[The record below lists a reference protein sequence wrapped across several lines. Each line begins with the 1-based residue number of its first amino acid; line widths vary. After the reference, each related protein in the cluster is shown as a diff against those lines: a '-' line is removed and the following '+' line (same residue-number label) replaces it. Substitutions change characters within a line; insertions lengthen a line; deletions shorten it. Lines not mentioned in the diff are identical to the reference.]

1 MINPIIIPLQLDNYE
16 DMFLT
21 IDRRPLNRRK
31 VNEEVDLF
39 LKEILFNESLKE
51 FPSIQIDLYLPKDK
65 QDFEKERLLQEGLV
79 NHYQSFTTFER
90 KVRNMGIIRLASY
103 TTSSLVL
110 FILYYFVEKYFGSS
124 FFSTILSTAATVILW
139 QISSLIFIE
148 SKNFNVNIRLHHVL
162 SHLTVYYHY
171 DDKSTP

>member
-1 MINPIIIPLQLDNYE
+1 MTKTIVISLQLDDYE
-16 DMFLT
+16 DMFLL
-21 IDRRPLNRRK
+21 IDRRPLNQRK

-39 LKEILFNESLKE
+39 LKEMLFNETLKE

-65 QDFEKERLLQEGLV
+65 QDLQKERFLQEGLV
-79 NHYQSFTTFER
+79 NHYQSFTKFER

-103 TTSSLVL
+103 TTSSLIL

-148 SKNFNVNIRLHHVL
+148 SKNFNVNIRLHQVL
-162 SHLTVYYHY
+162 SHLTVHY
-171 DDKSTP
+171 NYDAAPTE